1 MNSLDISILFGILAL
16 LIILSALFSSSET
29 SMMALNRYRL
39 KHQVKSGHKGA
50 KLAQKLLESPDRL
63 LGVILLGNNFV
74 NIFASSIATIIA
86 MKLIGEAGI
95 ALAAGL
101 LTMVVLV
108 FAEVAPKT
116 LAALYPEKIAYPAAY
131 VLTPLL
137 KLLSPVVWLVNFFA
151 NGLLKL
157 FGVNIRNVEDAH
169 ALTHEELQTL
179 IDEATS
185 QLPEQYR
192 SMLSSVL
199 ELENVTVEDVMIPKQ
214 DIYAVNVDQPID
226 QILKA
231 IQKSPY
237 TRVPLY
243 RGSLDEDLIGMLN
256 LRRALPVLM
265 RDEVTL
271 KGIIKITRPA
281 YYIPETTSLNVQLG
295 KFNEHK
301 RRMALIVDE
310 YGDLQ
315 GLLTMEDLLEE
326 IVGKLSTDAK
336 SKPENDA
343 VALHE
348 DGSMTIDASEFI
360 RDLNKEYNLTL
371 PTEGPK
377 TLNGLIQEELEA
389 LPLPGTC
396 IKVDEYILEVV
407 ETSTNSIEVVKLSTF
422 IPAKKKKKVKHDE

>member
-1 MNSLDISILFGILAL
+1 
-16 LIILSALFSSSET
+16 
-29 SMMALNRYRL
+29 MMALNRYRL
-39 KHQVKSGHKGA
+39 KHKVKSGHKGA
-50 KLAQKLLESPDRL
+50 ALAQKLLESPDRL

-74 NIFASSIATIIA
+74 NIFASSVATIIA

-101 LTMVVLV
+101 LTLVVLV

-116 LAALYPEKIAYPAAY
+116 FAALHPERIAYPAAY

-137 KLLSPVVWLVNFFA
+137 KILSPIVWLVNFFA

-157 FGVNIRNVEDAH
+157 FRVNVKNVEDAH

-179 IDEATS
+179 IYEATS

-192 SMLSSVL
+192 SMLSSIL
-199 ELENVTVEDVMIPKQ
+199 EMENVTVEDVMIPKQ
-214 DIYAVNVDQPID
+214 DMYAVDVDQPIE
-226 QILKA
+226 QILQA
-231 IQKSPY
+231 IQRSPY
-237 TRVPLY
+237 TRIPLY
-243 RGSLDEDLIGMLN
+243 RGSLDEDLVGILN
-256 LRRALPVLM
+256 LRRALPLLM

-271 KGIIKITRPA
+271 KDIIKITRPA
-281 YYIPETTSLNVQLG
+281 YFIPEITSLSIQLK
-295 KFNEHK
+295 KFNEQK

-315 GLLTMEDLLEE
+315 GMLTMEDLLEE

-336 SKPENDA
+336 SKPVEETVSLN
-343 VALHE
+343 E

-360 RDLNKEYNLTL
+360 RDLNKEYKLSL
-371 PTEGPK
+371 PTNGPK

-389 LPLPGTC
+389 LPTPGTC
-396 IKVDEYILEVV
+396 IKVDDYVLEVV
-407 ETSTNSIEVVKLSTF
+407 ETSSNAIEAVKLTTYKDNNTTRRK
-422 IPAKKKKKVKHDE
+422 AMYD

>member
-116 LAALYPEKIAYPAAY
+116 LADLYPEKIAYPAAY

-137 KLLSPVVWLVNFFA
+137 KVLSPVVWLVNFFA

-226 QILKA
+226 QILKE

-271 KGIIKITRPA
+271 KDIIKITRPA

-360 RDLNKEYNLTL
+360 RDLNKEFNLTL
-371 PTEGPK
+371 PTEGTK
-377 TLNGLIQEELEA
+377 TLNGLIQEELES

-396 IKVDEYILEVV
+396 IKVNEYILEVV
-407 ETSTNSIEVVKLSTF
+407 ETSTNSIEVIKLSTF
-422 IPAKKKKKVKHDE
+422 TPSKKKKKVKHDE

>member
-1 MNSLDISILFGILAL
+1 
-16 LIILSALFSSSET
+16 
-29 SMMALNRYRL
+29 MALNRYRL

-86 MKLIGEAGI
+86 MKLMGEAGI
-95 ALAAGL
+95 AIAAGL

-116 LAALYPEKIAYPAAY
+116 LAAIYPEKIAYPAAY
-131 VLTPLL
+131 ALTPLL
-137 KLLSPVVWLVNFFA
+137 KVLSPIVWLVNFFA
-151 NGLLKL
+151 NGFLRL
-157 FGVNIRNVEDAH
+157 FRVNVKNADDNH
-169 ALTHEELQTL
+169 SLSHEELQTL
-179 IDEATS
+179 IYEATS

-214 DIYAVNVDQPID
+214 DMYAVDVDQPIE

-237 TRVPLY
+237 TRVPIY
-243 RGSLDEDLIGMLN
+243 RGSLDEDLIGILN

-265 RDEVTL
+265 RSEVTL
-271 KGIIKITRPA
+271 KDIIKITRQA
-281 YYIPETTSLNVQLG
+281 YFVPETTSLNVQLA
-295 KFNEHK
+295 KFNDNK

-336 SKPENDA
+336 AKPIEET
-343 VALHE
+343 VAFHE

-360 RDLNKEYNLTL
+360 RDLNKAYDLSL
-371 PTEGPK
+371 PTDGPK
-377 TLNGLIQEELEA
+377 TLNGLIQEVLEEL
-389 LPLPGTC
+389 PSPGTC
-396 IKVDEYILEVV
+396 IKIDEYVLEVI
-407 ETSTNSIEVVKLSTF
+407 ETSSNAIEAVKLSTYTEV
-422 IPAKKKKKVKHDE
+422 KRKKVSND

>member
-1 MNSLDISILFGILAL
+1 MNSLDISILFGILIL

-39 KHQVKSGHKGA
+39 KHQAKQGHKGA
-50 KLAQKLLESPDRL
+50 QLAQNLLQSPDRL

-86 MKLIGEAGI
+86 MKLIGESGI

-101 LTMVVLV
+101 LTFVILV

-116 LAALYPEKIAYPAAY
+116 LAAIYPEKIAYPAAFI
-131 VLTPLL
+131 LTPLL
-137 KLLSPVVWLVNFFA
+137 KLLSPLVWLVNFFA
-151 NGLLKL
+151 NGFLRL
-157 FGVNIRNVEDAH
+157 FRVDIRNTDDSGLSH
-169 ALTHEELQTL
+169 AELETL
-179 IDEATS
+179 INEATS
-185 QLPEQYR
+185 QLPDQYR

-199 ELENVTVEDVMIPKQ
+199 QLEKVTVEDVMIPKQ
-214 DIYAVNVDQPID
+214 DMYAVNIEQPIED
-226 QILKA
+226 ILRD
-231 IQKSPY
+231 IQRSPY

-243 RGSLDEDLIGMLN
+243 RGSLDEDLIGIVN

-271 KGIIKITRPA
+271 KDIVKLTRPA
-281 YYIPETTSLNVQLG
+281 YFIPEMTALSVQLR
-295 KFNEHK
+295 KFNEQK

-315 GLLTMEDLLEE
+315 GMLTMEDLLEE

-336 SKPENDA
+336 AKPMEET
-343 VALHE
+343 VALNE

-360 RDLNKEYNLTL
+360 RDLNKEYDLSL
-371 PTEGPK
+371 PTDGPK
-377 TLNGLIQEELEA
+377 TLNGLIQEELES
-389 LPLPGTC
+389 LPSPGTC
-396 IKVDEYILEVV
+396 IKIEEYVLEVV
-407 ETSTNSIEVVKLSTF
+407 QTSSSAIEEVKLS
-422 IPAKKKKKVKHDE
+422 IYYNKRKKASND

>member
-1 MNSLDISILFGILAL
+1 
-16 LIILSALFSSSET
+16 
-29 SMMALNRYRL
+29 MMALNRYRL

-50 KLAQKLLESPDRL
+50 KLAQKLLETPDRL

-95 ALAAGL
+95 AIAAGL

-137 KLLSPVVWLVNFFA
+137 KLLSPIVWLVNFFA
-151 NGLLKL
+151 NGFLRIFRINLK
-157 FGVNIRNVEDAH
+157 NADDAH
-169 ALTHEELQTL
+169 ALSHEELQTL
-179 IDEATS
+179 IFEGTS

-214 DIYAVNVDQPID
+214 DMYAVDVDQPIEH
-226 QILKA
+226 ILKA

-237 TRVPLY
+237 TRVPIY
-243 RGSLDEDLIGMLN
+243 RGSLDEDLIGILN

-265 RDEVTL
+265 RAEVTL
-271 KGIIKITRPA
+271 KDIIKMIRPA
-281 YYIPETTSLNVQLG
+281 YFVPETTSLNVQLA
-295 KFNEHK
+295 KFNSHK

-326 IVGKLSTDAK
+326 IVGKLSTD
-336 SKPENDA
+336 SKTKQVEDTI
-343 VALHE
+343 ALHD

-360 RDLNKEYNLTL
+360 RDLNKGYKLNL
-371 PTEGPK
+371 PTDGPK
-377 TLNGLIQEELEA
+377 TLNGLIQEVLEEL
-389 LPLPGTC
+389 PSPGTC
-396 IKVDEYILEVV
+396 IKIDHYVLEVM
-407 ETSTNSIEVVKLSTF
+407 ETSTNAIETVKLSVHS
-422 IPAKKKKKVKHDE
+422 PLKSNKADHD

>member
-1 MNSLDISILFGILAL
+1 
-16 LIILSALFSSSET
+16 
-29 SMMALNRYRL
+29 MMALNRYRL

-50 KLAQKLLESPDRL
+50 ALAQKLLEKPDRL

-101 LTMVVLV
+101 LTLVILV

-137 KLLSPVVWLVNFFA
+137 KALSPLVSLVNFFA

-157 FGVNIRNVEDAH
+157 FRVNIHNVEDAH

-179 IDEATS
+179 IYEATS

-199 ELENVTVEDVMIPKQ
+199 QLETVTVEDVMIPKQ
-214 DIYAVNVDQPID
+214 DMYAVNIEQPIE
-226 QILKA
+226 QILKD

-243 RGSLDEDLIGMLN
+243 RGSLDEDLIGVLN
-256 LRRALPVLM
+256 LRRALPLLM

-271 KGIIKITRPA
+271 KDIVRIAREA

-295 KFNEHK
+295 KFNANK

-315 GLLTMEDLLEE
+315 GMLTMEDLLEE

-336 SKPENDA
+336 AKPEEDS
-343 VALHE
+343 VAFHE

-360 RDLNKEYNLTL
+360 RDLNKEYKLSL
-371 PTEGPK
+371 PTDGPK
-377 TLNGLIQEELEA
+377 TLNGLIQEVLEA
-389 LPLPGTC
+389 LPSVGTC
-396 IKVDEYILEVV
+396 IKIGDYVLEVV
-407 ETSTNSIEVVKLSTF
+407 EISSNAIEEVKLTTHTENR
-422 IPAKKKKKVKHDE
+422 KKATHD

>member
-1 MNSLDISILFGILAL
+1 
-16 LIILSALFSSSET
+16 
-29 SMMALNRYRL
+29 MMALNRYRL

-137 KLLSPVVWLVNFFA
+137 KILSPVVWLVNFFA

-157 FGVNIRNVEDAH
+157 FGVNIKNVEDAH

-214 DIYAVNVDQPID
+214 DIYAVNVDQPIE

-243 RGSLDEDLIGMLN
+243 RGSLDEDLVGMLN

-265 RDEVTL
+265 RAEVTL
-271 KGIIKITRPA
+271 KDIIKITRPA

-295 KFNEHK
+295 KFNEQK

-360 RDLNKEYNLTL
+360 RDLNKEFNLTL

-407 ETSTNSIEVVKLSTF
+407 ETSTNSIEVIKLSTF
-422 IPAKKKKKVKHDE
+422 TPSKKKKKAQDDE

>member
-1 MNSLDISILFGILAL
+1 
-16 LIILSALFSSSET
+16 
-29 SMMALNRYRL
+29 MMALNRYRL

-50 KLAQKLLESPDRL
+50 ALAQKLLEKPDRL

-101 LTMVVLV
+101 LTFVILV

-131 VLTPLL
+131 ALTPLL
-137 KLLSPVVWLVNFFA
+137 KILSPLVSLVNFFA

-157 FGVNIRNVEDAH
+157 FRVNIHNVEDAH

-179 IDEATS
+179 IYEATS

-199 ELENVTVEDVMIPKQ
+199 QLETVTVEDVMIPKQ
-214 DIYAVNVDQPID
+214 DMYAVNVEQPIE
-226 QILKA
+226 QILKD

-243 RGSLDEDLIGMLN
+243 RGSLDEDLIGVLN
-256 LRRALPVLM
+256 LRRALPLLM

-271 KGIIKITRPA
+271 KDIVRIAREA

-295 KFNEHK
+295 KFNANK

-315 GLLTMEDLLEE
+315 GMLTMEDLLEE

-336 SKPENDA
+336 AKPEEES
-343 VALHE
+343 VAFHE
-348 DGSMTIDASEFI
+348 DGSMSIDASEFI
-360 RDLNKEYNLTL
+360 RDLNKEYKLAL
-371 PTEGPK
+371 PTDGPK

-389 LPLPGTC
+389 LPSVGTC
-396 IKVDEYILEVV
+396 IKIGDYVLEVV
-407 ETSTNSIEVVKLSTF
+407 EISSNAIEEVKLTTF
-422 IPAKKKKKVKHDE
+422 TENRKKASHD

>member
-1 MNSLDISILFGILAL
+1 
-16 LIILSALFSSSET
+16 
-29 SMMALNRYRL
+29 MMALNRYRL

-86 MKLIGEAGI
+86 MKLMGEAGI
-95 ALAAGL
+95 AIAAGL
-101 LTMVVLV
+101 LTLVVLV

-116 LAALYPEKIAYPAAY
+116 LAALHPEKIAYPAAY

-137 KLLSPVVWLVNFFA
+137 KILSPIVWLVNFFA
-151 NGLLKL
+151 NGFLRL
-157 FGVNIRNVEDAH
+157 FRINIKNVEDTH

-179 IDEATS
+179 IYEATS

-199 ELENVTVEDVMIPKQ
+199 QLENVTVEDVMIPKQ
-214 DIYAVNVDQPID
+214 DMYAVDVDQPIE

-243 RGSLDEDLIGMLN
+243 RGSLDEDLIGVLN
-256 LRRALPVLM
+256 LRRALPILM
-265 RDEVTL
+265 RSEVTL
-271 KGIIKITRPA
+271 KDIIRIARQA
-281 YYIPETTSLNVQLG
+281 YFIPETTSLNVQLR
-295 KFNEHK
+295 KFNEQK

-315 GLLTMEDLLEE
+315 GMLTMEDLLEE

-336 SKPENDA
+336 AKPEDEP
-343 VALHE
+343 VSLHD

-360 RDLNKEYNLTL
+360 RDLNKAYKLSL
-371 PTEGPK
+371 PTDGPK
-377 TLNGLIQEELEA
+377 TLNGLIQEVLEA
-389 LPLPGTC
+389 LPEPGTC
-396 IKVDEYILEVV
+396 IKVEDYVLEVV
-407 ETSTNSIEVVKLSTF
+407 ETSSNAIEQVKLSVYTESN
-422 IPAKKKKKVKHDE
+422 PKKVNHDE

>member
-50 KLAQKLLESPDRL
+50 ALAQKLLEKPDRL

-101 LTMVVLV
+101 LTLVILV

-137 KLLSPVVWLVNFFA
+137 KALSPLVSLVNFFA

-157 FGVNIRNVEDAH
+157 FRVNIHNVEDAH

-179 IDEATS
+179 IYEATS

-199 ELENVTVEDVMIPKQ
+199 QLETVTVEDVMIPKQ
-214 DIYAVNVDQPID
+214 DMYAVNIEQPIE
-226 QILKA
+226 QILKD

-243 RGSLDEDLIGMLN
+243 RGSLDEDLIGVLN
-256 LRRALPVLM
+256 LRRALPLLM

-271 KGIIKITRPA
+271 KDIVRIAREA

-295 KFNEHK
+295 KFNANK

-315 GLLTMEDLLEE
+315 GMLTMEDLLEE

-336 SKPENDA
+336 AKPEEDS
-343 VALHE
+343 VAFHE

-360 RDLNKEYNLTL
+360 RDLNKEYKLSL
-371 PTEGPK
+371 PTDGPK
-377 TLNGLIQEELEA
+377 TLNGLIQEVLEA
-389 LPLPGTC
+389 LPSVGTC
-396 IKVDEYILEVV
+396 IKIGDYVLEVV
-407 ETSTNSIEVVKLSTF
+407 EISSNAIEEVKLTTHTENR
-422 IPAKKKKKVKHDE
+422 KKATHD